1 LHENSWLLK
10 QQQLL
15 QQELLVLPSVSRT
28 HGFSCQV
35 WLAFQ
40 LQRLLGDRYYVWFA
54 TELNPMAN
62 GPSSNPLKLYWMLDE
77 AVKTNDWNNAKIKD
91 LEANLLVVI
100 DQRIGTCDRARAQ
113 RLIEEIAA
121 APIEMFRPQLWR
133 LDLSKVQSARWDK
146 TEARD
151 NWDEQLVRDLTGDEF
166 EVIVE

>member
-1 LHENSWLLK
+1 M
-10 QQQLL
+10 QQKCLD
-15 QQELLVLPSVSRT
+15 LPALSHA

-35 WLAFQ
+35 WLAYQ
-40 LQRLLGDRYYVWFA
+40 LQRLLGDRYHVWFA
-54 TELNPMAN
+54 TELNPMDN

-100 DQRIGTCDRARAQ
+100 DQRIGTCDRACAQ

-133 LDLSKVQSARWDK
+133 LDLSKVDPTRWDK
-146 TEARD
+146 SEARD
-151 NWDEQLVRDLTGDEF
+151 NWDEQLVRDLTVDEF